1 MKGLLF
7 NVVEAVVTDVAGAD
21 AWDDVLD
28 AAGVAGV
35 YTSLG
40 DYDDAELHALL
51 VAAAARLHLTVDALL
66 VTGGR
71 LGFRHLAA
79 HAPDLVAPYRDV
91 AGLLQDLDDVIH
103 PEVRK
108 LYPHAAPP
116 RFVTMPIEHGFELEY
131 RSERGLCRLVE
142 GLALGAADRFEQVL
156 TVEHL
161 TCVRHG
167 DAVCRLRL
175 VTSPRVPA

>member
-7 NVVEAVVTDVAGAD
+7 NVTEAVVTDVAGAD

-28 AAGVAGV
+28 ATGLTGA
-35 YTSLG
+35 YTALG
-40 DYDDAELHALL
+40 DYDDAELHALM

-71 LGFRHLAA
+71 LGFAHLAT
-79 HAPDLVAPYRDV
+79 HTHELIAPYRDL

-108 LYPHAAPP
+108 LYPHARPP
-116 RFVTMPIEHGFELEY
+116 HFVTTPVDDGFELEY
-131 RSERGLCRLVE
+131 HSQRGLCRLAE
-142 GLALGAADRFEQVL
+142 GLVLGAGDRFEQP
-156 TVEHL
+156 VEVHHL
-161 TCVRHG
+161 SCTRDG
-167 DAVCRLRL
+167 DASCRLHVSIGHRGD
-175 VTSPRVPA
+175 P